1 MATDD
6 YGQGISVADLAT
18 APNAEALAK
27 NLANG
32 LAQRSILR
40 YASASARA
48 SALTGATAPVEGM
61 VTWLQDVNR
70 LYVYD
75 GSAWVEYGRALTT
88 VAVRDTTNRTVTS
101 QTYVNGSSTLSAQI
115 TAPQSGQVEVMIGV
129 RCDNSAGAN
138 TLTHYDASGSVSGVI
153 YAASDDTPAIQWAGT
168 TSAGPL
174 TTVETINCT
183 AGETVTVT
191 LKHRVAVPSTGNLR
205 YRYLRL
211 RQL

>member
-32 LAQRSILR
+32 LAQRSVLR

-48 SALTGATAPVEGM
+48 SALTGTTAPVEGM
-61 VTWLQDVNR
+61 VTWLQDVNK
-70 LYVYD
+70 LYIYD

-115 TAPQSGQVEVMIGV
+115 TGPQSGQIEVTIGV

-153 YAASDDTPAIQWAGT
+153 YTASDDTPAIQWAGN